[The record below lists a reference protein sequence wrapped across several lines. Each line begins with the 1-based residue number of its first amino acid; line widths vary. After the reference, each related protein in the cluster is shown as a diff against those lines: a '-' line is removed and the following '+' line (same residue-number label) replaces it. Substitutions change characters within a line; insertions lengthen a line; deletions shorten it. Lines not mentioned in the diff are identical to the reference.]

1 MHTITECRAEDNYTL
16 WLRFNDGLEGHVYLG
31 DLVHTQYFRML
42 CDIDTFNRVE
52 VDPVENTVTWE
63 GGIKLDPEKL
73 YQIWPAKPSRLC
85 TRAGCAARGLAPRA
99 VIALRRPSGRQLVWF
114 RQRKRRP
121 RPTTVLCV
129 LTLNRRAGDG

>member
-1 MHTITECRAEDNYTL
+1 LHTITECRAEDNYTL

-73 YQIWPAKPSRLC
+73 YRDLASKAQSALHEGRL
-85 TRAGCAARGLAPRA
+85 RGPRPRA
-99 VIALRRPSGRQLVWF
+99 AGGDSIKAAAGSPAGLVQTAQAPSAADNGAVRF
-114 RQRKRRP
+114 N
-121 RPTTVLCV
+121 T
-129 LTLNRRAGDG
+129 